1 MEFIHYCSE
10 MWQLAIAGEPQG
22 IFFWAAIYTFV
33 VCLYSTIFQCLTR
46 RWPSTQGQLMD
57 AGVNTFGGRNVYRA
71 DTEYISKAVYRYTVS
86 DNDYEGKR
94 VSPWVIVT
102 NHNAKGILNKQLSGI
117 QRLPNGKVRVFYK
130 PSNPKKSFLILP
142 SKIGIGFTF
151 ATSVLPL
158 ILFYVKYYT

>member
-1 MEFIHYCSE
+1 MEFIHFCSD

-22 IFFWAAIYTFV
+22 IFFLAAMYTFV

-46 RWPSTQGQLMD
+46 RWPSTQGQLMES
-57 AGVNTFGGRNVYRA
+57 GVNTFGGGNVYKA
-71 DTEYISKAVYRYTVS
+71 ETEYISKALYRYTVAGE
-86 DNDYEGKR
+86 DYEGKR

-102 NHNAKGILNKQLSGI
+102 NHNARGILKKQMLGV

-142 SKIGIGFTF
+142 SKIGIGITF
-151 ATSVLPL
+151 GISVLPL